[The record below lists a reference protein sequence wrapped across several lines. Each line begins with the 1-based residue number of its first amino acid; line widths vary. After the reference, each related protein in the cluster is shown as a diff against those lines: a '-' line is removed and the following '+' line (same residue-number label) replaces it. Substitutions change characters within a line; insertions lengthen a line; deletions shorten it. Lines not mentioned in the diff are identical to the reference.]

1 MLNIYLVTRLLF
13 RDRAGLNALGIA
25 AFGMLV
31 VNPRTLFEASFQL
44 TFLSVIAVAGIA
56 VPVLRS
62 SIYPLQT
69 GLKNLDSPNYDY
81 SFPTKAAQFR
91 SDLRL
96 IRSHLAAIVGNPVA
110 NFITTRAA
118 SVVLAAAELVIG
130 SFIIQFALTL
140 PMAWYFHRVTT
151 LSLPANALVIPIVG
165 ILLPTAVVAVAL
177 SYVSAWLA
185 WIPTQITSYS
195 LDLLT
200 GTVRLFGHLRL
211 SNLRVPTPG
220 LAMCFVAAA
229 AFCVA
234 LLLARRGPIQKAIG
248 LAALA
253 LAAFALVLLPPKPQL
268 RTGVLEITAVDVG
281 QGDSLLIV
289 TPEGKTLLMGLRAG
303 WGATSRSDFDVGEEV
318 VSPYLWSRGIRR
330 LDVVAASIRIRTT
343 SEECAASLPTSG
355 RASFGTDS
363 NRDPATSSRWRRR
376 PQSLA

>member
-1 MLNIYLVTRLLF
+1 MLTILLSWGYAFVADLGSPIIRATIVLNIYLVTRLLF

-25 AFGMLV
+25 AFGMLLI
-31 VNPRTLFEASFQL
+31 NPRTLFEASFQL

-96 IRSHLAAIVGNPVA
+96 IRSHLADILGNPVA

-151 LSLPANALVIPIVG
+151 LSLPANAFVIPIAG
-165 ILLPTAVVAVAL
+165 ILLPTAVVAVAS

-185 WIPTQITSYS
+185 CLPAQITVYS

-200 GTVRLFGHLRL
+200 GTV
-211 SNLRVPTPG
+211 
-220 LAMCFVAAA
+220 
-229 AFCVA
+229 
-234 LLLARRGPIQKAIG
+234 
-248 LAALA
+248 
-253 LAAFALVLLPPKPQL
+253 
-268 RTGVLEITAVDVG
+268 
-281 QGDSLLIV
+281 
-289 TPEGKTLLMGLRAG
+289 
-303 WGATSRSDFDVGEEV
+303 
-318 VSPYLWSRGIRR
+318 
-330 LDVVAASIRIRTT
+330 
-343 SEECAASLPTSG
+343 
-355 RASFGTDS
+355 
-363 NRDPATSSRWRRR
+363 
-376 PQSLA
+376 